1 MSKESVQFSEMIRNP
16 QIQLMPAETKLWL
29 WCLICGE
36 HNAHRL
42 AYETELDE
50 IYRCPDC
57 GNSQS
62 FRVR

>member
-1 MSKESVQFSEMIRNP
+1 MSIESVQFSEMVRNP
-16 QIQLMPAETKLWL
+16 QIQAMPAETKCWL
-29 WCLICGE
+29 WCPICGE
-36 HNAHRL
+36 RKAHAL

-50 IYRCPDC
+50 IYRCPTC